1 MTDIYTRFDAATSR
15 ITAVALIYAG
25 KVAGRVVIKFGEAA
39 TAYVQIW
46 GLEMQSGRATGGGY
60 DKATAAVEA
69 AVAKLKP
76 IRVEA
81 DLAVKNAKWALCSAF
96 DGADGRS
103 WEQRLETCGFTI
115 ARAI

>member
-1 MTDIYTRFDAATSR
+1 MTDIYRKFDAATSR
-15 ITAVALIYAG
+15 TTAVALIYAG
-25 KVAGRVVIKFGEAA
+25 KVAGRIVIKFGEAA

-76 IRVEA
+76 LKA
-81 DLAVKNAKWALCSAF
+81 GDDLAAQNAKWALCSAF
-96 DGADGRS
+96 DGADGRG